1 MAPKKRE
8 GIANNI
14 FGKIFDS
21 VSSGI
26 RSFAAFLFFWMALGM
41 TIGLAI
47 VTYKPS
53 LAIPVLIALAIGGL
67 IAYYNTAFALIV
79 LIFFVLVFIPL

>member
-1 MAPKKRE
+1 MASKKSE
-8 GIANNI
+8 GIANTI
-14 FGKIFDS
+14 FGKILDS
-21 VSSGI
+21 VSGGI

-41 TIGLAI
+41 MIGMAI

-79 LIFFVLVFIPL
+79 LVLFILIFVPL